1 MSRFQDAVRAIK
13 EAQANPVE
21 EFVSTYGEKNASRFD
36 GVKNLLRRGGASAGK
51 SLMDGLGA
59 GLAMAS
65 ISAVAAGG
73 EKAYSA
79 MTRERDFKRMM
90 ASNPDLH
97 TDHQA
102 DPRTFNMAFNSLRSM
117 NRDFASDPYVAG
129 AYMRQAGVGSPQG
142 GTLLAEKVYFPTK
155 KNPNKLLDATL
166 EAVAKSHN
174 TRSQLDHQFQ
184 NQSRLQ
190 SDNQAFQSGERA
202 HNQAF
207 QSGERNAVE
216 AFQEA
221 QQGRDHTFKG
231 KSQDYDKDHMEYMA
245 GHHGTPPAPPYG
257 AVFANPPRRRP

>member
-1 MSRFQDAVRAIK
+1 MSRFQEVARAIK

-36 GVKNLLRRGGASAGK
+36 GAKDLLRRGGASAGK

-65 ISAVAAGG
+65 IAAVSAGG

-97 TDHQA
+97 TDHQN

-117 NRDFASDPYVAG
+117 NREFSSDPYVAG
-129 AYMRQAGVGSPQG
+129 AYMRQAGPSNLQG
-142 GTLLAEKVYFPTK
+142 GSLLAEKVYFPTK

-166 EAVAKSHN
+166 DAAAKSHQS
-174 TRSQLDHQFQ
+174 RSQLEHQFQ
-184 NQSRLQ
+184 NQMAQ
-190 SDNQAFQSGERA
+190 QQ

-207 QSGERNAVE
+207 QSGERNALE
-216 AFQEA
+216 AFQQA

-231 KSQDYDKDHMEYMA
+231 KVQDYDKDHTEYMA
-245 GHHGTPPAPPYG
+245 GHYGTPPAPPWG
-257 AVFANPPRRRP
+257 GVFASPPRRRP

>member
-21 EFVSTYGEKNASRFD
+21 EFFSTYGEKNASRFD
-36 GVKNLLRRGGASAGK
+36 GVKDLFRRGGSMAGK
-51 SLMDGLGA
+51 SLMDGIGA
-59 GLAMAS
+59 GLAMAT

-97 TDHQA
+97 TDHQN

-117 NRDFASDPYVAG
+117 NREFAADPYVAG
-129 AYMRQAGVGSPQG
+129 AYMRLAGVGSSQG

-166 EAVAKSHN
+166 DAVSKSHQS
-174 TRSQLDHQFQ
+174 RSQLEHQFQ

-190 SDNQAFQSGERA
+190 SDNQSFQAKERG
-202 HNQAF
+202 HSQAF
-207 QSGERNAVE
+207 QAGERNALE
-216 AFQEA
+216 AFQQA
-221 QQGRDHTFKG
+221 QQGRDMAHKFEHQGRDFEHKFEH
-231 KSQDYDKDHMEYMA
+231 QDR
-245 GHHGTPPAPPYG
+245 GHQNDIDLKRMFPPHGPKP
-257 AVFANPPRRRP
+257 